1 MEIVGQIVNGNLS
14 EIVARQKHGKEIEI
28 GDLFVAETGDGY
40 TILQAFDLVY
50 GSQMGQATREA
61 VSGLHLEGHEGL
73 RFFEEGLTN
82 YNLARLKPLVYVSG
96 GRERM
101 PKKLPLIFSSIRPVE
116 EKDIGFMKKYEDSVM
131 IGSLRSG
138 SKRMASELSV
148 DGRKVMSHHILV
160 PATTGRGKSNLVKV
174 MASSLMRK
182 GFCSMLILDPHN
194 EYYGGREKG
203 LKDVSRNIEYYS
215 PKPAAGGVSL
225 MINIRN
231 IRPSHLEDLFGF
243 TDAQCEAMWAFYHKY
258 EGEWIEKMLMA
269 SEDDVEAM
277 NINIASWSVLQRKF
291 GVLFGIRRN
300 GDGIECSGIFSMTGS
315 MTTISDIC
323 SSLESGR
330 SVIIDTSLLSSDLE
344 VFVSSLVSKEIFSRY
359 KRHKMRGELE
369 GKPIISIVLEEA
381 VRFLN
386 ADAVQKGNIFSTI
399 AREGR
404 KFNVSLLAVTQL
416 PSLIPKEILANINT
430 KIILGMELG
439 SERNA
444 IIESAAQDL
453 SRDDRN
459 IASLDVGEAIVTSN
473 FTKFAVPVSIPKF
486 EDVIPSSEPARKG
499 FAGMS

>member
-1 MEIVGQIVNGNLS
+1 
-14 EIVARQKHGKEIEI
+14 
-28 GDLFVAETGDGY
+28 
-40 TILQAFDLVY
+40 
-50 GSQMGQATREA
+50 
-61 VSGLHLEGHEGL
+61 
-73 RFFEEGLTN
+73 
-82 YNLARLKPLVYVSG
+82 
-96 GRERM
+96 
-101 PKKLPLIFSSIRPVE
+101 
-116 EKDIGFMKKYEDSVM
+116 
-131 IGSLRSG
+131 
-138 SKRMASELSV
+138 
-148 DGRKVMSHHILV
+148 
-160 PATTGRGKSNLVKV
+160 
-174 MASSLMRK
+174 
-182 GFCSMLILDPHN
+182 
-194 EYYGGREKG
+194 
-203 LKDVSRNIEYYS
+203 
-215 PKPAAGGVSL
+215 
-225 MINIRN
+225 
-231 IRPSHLEDLFGF
+231 
-243 TDAQCEAMWAFYHKY
+243 
-258 EGEWIEKMLMA
+258 MA